1 MSENEYTDRFER
13 AFNQRI
19 PSAIAHTFTDEQRS
33 AIRTAFGGERWD
45 GHRIDLRGVVPI
57 FRWYFAFVAGS
68 DNRRKRRLALDDDK
82 PKPSFLGRIVG
93 TVTVLVVLA
102 LLAVLLFS

>member
-1 MSENEYTDRFER
+1 MSDNQFHDRFER

-19 PSAIAHTFTDEQRS
+19 PRQVADSFTDQQRA

-45 GHRIDLRGVVPI
+45 GHTVDLRGRVPLLA
-57 FRWYFAFVAGS
+57 WYFAFVAGP
-68 DNRRKRRLALDDDK
+68 DKRKKRSLALDDR
-82 PKPSFLGRIVG
+82 PKSNILGRMLG
-93 TVTVLVVLA
+93 AATMLVVLA

>member
-1 MSENEYTDRFER
+1 MSDNQFHDRFER

-19 PSAIAHTFTDEQRS
+19 PRDVAHSFTDDQRA

-45 GHRIDLRGVVPI
+45 GHAVDVRGVIPL
-57 FRWYFAFVAGS
+57 FRWYFVFVAGP
-68 DNRRKRRLALDDDK
+68 DKRQKRGLALDDR
-82 PKPSFLGRIVG
+82 PRSNILGRMVSAA
-93 TVTVLVVLA
+93 TMLVALA